1 MLRRANGIALLDD
14 LRERVELGNGI
25 VASPSPGPGVLDGE
39 DSPTNPQVPLLHLPS
54 PVIEYRVQLVSK
66 SVSVRVCPSTWFA
79 QPSYNTSSTLMDCM
93 YCTLNFSRRVSMSSL
108 TLWISWV

>member
-1 MLRRANGIALLDD
+1 MQVLYSCKQSCFLMLRRANGIALLDD
-14 LRERVELGNGI
+14 LREMVELGNGI

-66 SVSVRVCPSTWFA
+66 VSPSESALPRGLPTPHTTRPP
-79 QPSYNTSSTLMDCM
+79 PSWTA
-93 YCTLNFSRRVSMSSL
+93 CTAP
-108 TLWISWV
+108 